1 MNMLKLKAT
10 TVFKPKLVIIAAVIA
25 SLIPAQAL
33 PFCGF
38 YVAKADTGLFN
49 ESSQVVYERDGD
61 RSIVTMGSDFKSDVK
76 EFAMVVPVPVVVQK
90 EQVKLV
96 NNSTI
101 KHLDAYTAPRLVEY
115 YDEDPCMI
123 MEDRVMAAAP
133 TAAPMP
139 APVMKSRAKEL
150 GVTIEA
156 QYTLGEYDI
165 MVLSGKESS
174 GLITWL
180 TENGYKIPKG
190 AEPVVGSYLKQNMK
204 FFVAKVNLKE
214 YSKTGYTQ
222 LRPIQVNYREK
233 RFMLPIRLGTVNSTG
248 KQDLFVYTLTRD
260 GRVET
265 TNYRTVKLPSDLTIP
280 EYIKEQKQFPQFYR
294 DMFRNQVEKEGGVVF
309 LEYAW
314 NMNWCD
320 PCAADPMSTQELQ
333 ELGAFWVKP
342 QADHYNNGA
351 SEAYVTR
358 LHVRYDRET
367 FPEDLM
373 FQTTGNTENFQG
385 RYIIRHPWQG
395 EAKCSAAREYLTRT
409 LPKQQDE
416 AAQNLA
422 KLTGWKIDEIRKQL
436 PKLKMPPSEEWG
448 N

>member
-1 MNMLKLKAT
+1 MKKIISAAALL
-10 TVFKPKLVIIAAVIA
+10 TV
-25 SLIPAQAL
+25 SLL
-33 PFCGF
+33 PTQVSAFCGF

-49 ESSQVVYERDGD
+49 ESSQVVYARDAD
-61 RSIVTMGSDFKSDVK
+61 RSIVTMGSDFKGDVK

-115 YDEDPCMI
+115 FDDDPCAQI
-123 MEDRVMAAAP
+123 MYEKA
-133 TAAPMP
+133 MP
-139 APVMKSRAKEL
+139 APAMAPASAPAARAREL
-150 GVTIEA
+150 GVRIEA

-165 MVLSGKESS
+165 MVLSGQESS

-204 FFVAKVNLKE
+204 FFIAKVNLKE
-214 YSKTGYTQ
+214 YSKTGFTQ

-233 RFMLPIRLGTVNSTG
+233 RFMLPIRLGTVNATG
-248 KQDLFVYTLTRD
+248 KQDLFIYALTRN

-265 TNYRTVKLPSDLTIP
+265 TNYRTVKLPSDLEIP
-280 EYIKEQKQFPQFYR
+280 AYVKDKQQFANFYR
-294 DMFRNQVEKEGGVVF
+294 DMFRNQVEKEGGAVF

-314 NMNWCD
+314 DMSWCD
-320 PCAADPMSTQELQ
+320 PCAADPLSSKELQ
-333 ELGAFWVKP
+333 ELGAFWIKP
-342 QADHYNNGA
+342 DANNNNSGAAD
-351 SEAYVTR
+351 AYVTR

-373 FQTTGNTENFQG
+373 FQSTGNTENYQG

-395 EAKCSAAREYLTRT
+395 EASCPAARDYLNRT
-409 LPKQQDE
+409 APKQQDE
-416 AAQNLA
+416 AAKNLA
-422 KLTGWKIDEIRKQL
+422 KMTGWDINEIRKQL
-436 PKLKMPPSEEWG
+436 PKLKKAASTTPWAE
-448 N
+448 

>member
-1 MNMLKLKAT
+1 
-10 TVFKPKLVIIAAVIA
+10 
-25 SLIPAQAL
+25 
-33 PFCGF
+33 
-38 YVAKADTGLFN
+38 
-49 ESSQVVYERDGD
+49 
-61 RSIVTMGSDFKSDVK
+61 
-76 EFAMVVPVPVVVQK
+76 
-90 EQVKLV
+90 
-96 NNSTI
+96 
-101 KHLDAYTAPRLVEY
+101 
-115 YDEDPCMI
+115 
-123 MEDRVMAAAP
+123 
-133 TAAPMP
+133 
-139 APVMKSRAKEL
+139 
-150 GVTIEA
+150 
-156 QYTLGEYDI
+156 
-165 MVLSGKESS
+165 
-174 GLITWL
+174 
-180 TENGYKIPKG
+180 
-190 AEPVVGSYLKQNMK
+190 
-204 FFVAKVNLKE
+204 
-214 YSKTGYTQ
+214 
-222 LRPIQVNYREK
+222 
-233 RFMLPIRLGTVNSTG
+233 MLPIRLGTVNSNG
-248 KQDLFVYTLTRD
+248 KQDLFVYALTRD

-265 TNYRTVKLPSDLTIP
+265 TNYRTVKLPSDITIP

-342 QADHYNNGA
+342 DTNNDNSGA

-436 PKLKMPPSEEWG
+436 PKLKMPPSEDWG

>member
-1 MNMLKLKAT
+1 
-10 TVFKPKLVIIAAVIA
+10 
-25 SLIPAQAL
+25 
-33 PFCGF
+33 
-38 YVAKADTGLFN
+38 
-49 ESSQVVYERDGD
+49 
-61 RSIVTMGSDFKSDVK
+61 
-76 EFAMVVPVPVVVQK
+76 MVVPVPVVVQK

-115 YDEDPCMI
+115 YDEDPCMM

-133 TAAPMP
+133 AAPMP

-150 GVTIEA
+150 GVKIEA

-165 MVLSGKESS
+165 MVLSGTQSS

-204 FFVAKVNLKE
+204 FFIAKVNLKE

-233 RFMLPIRLGTVNSTG
+233 RFMLPIRLGTVNATG
-248 KQDLFVYTLTRD
+248 KQDLFVYALTRN

-265 TNYRTVKLPSDLTIP
+265 TNYRTVKLPSDVTIP
-280 EYIKEQKQFPQFYR
+280 AYIKEQKQFPQFYR

-314 NMNWCD
+314 DMNWCD

-342 QADHYNNGA
+342 DSTGYSSGA

-373 FQTTGNTENFQG
+373 FQNTGNTENFQG
-385 RYIIRHPWQG
+385 RYIVRHPWQG
-395 EAKCSAAREYLTRT
+395 EAHCSAAREYLTRT
-409 LPKQQDE
+409 LPKQQSE
-416 AAQNLA
+416 AAKTLA
-422 KLTGWKIDEIRKQL
+422 NLTGWKIDEIRKQM
-436 PKLKMPPSEEWG
+436 PKLKMPAKESWDY
-448 N
+448 